1 MPLNTVNLGKIAAN
15 RQVERQMNV
24 YEELLGQLTD
34 VAKSLKQIAE
44 AQKIAPKTETDYNA
58 SGFIWEA
65 DEEYLRPLAKINAID
80 IELLLNIDYQ
90 KQTLTNNTRQ
100 FAKGL
105 TANNVLLWGARG
117 MGKSSL
123 TKAVYGLIGAEHA
136 NLKLVEIHRED
147 ISSLPLLMR
156 QLAARPERFILY
168 CDDLSFDVGDDSYK
182 SLKAVL
188 EGGLEGKAE
197 NVIFYATSNRRH
209 LLPREMIENEQANAI
224 NVRDTIDEKV
234 SLSDRFG
241 LWVGFHNPSQTEYL
255 GMVNNYAAHYG
266 FEIADDE
273 LRRAALE
280 WSASRGGRTGRVAW
294 QFITNLAGQMGIR
307 I

>member
-1 MPLNTVNLGKIAAN
+1 MS
-15 RQVERQMNV
+15 V

-44 AQKIAPKTETDYNA
+44 QQKTAAKTKTDYNA
-58 SGFIWEA
+58 NGFIWEA
-65 DEEYLRPLAKINAID
+65 DEEYLRPLTKINAID
-80 IELLLNIDYQ
+80 IGLLRNIDYQ
-90 KQTLTNNTRQ
+90 KQVLCDNTRQ

-123 TKAVYGLIGAEHA
+123 TKAVYGLIGAEYT

-156 QLAARPERFILY
+156 QLAARDERFILY
-168 CDDLSFDVGDDSYK
+168 CDDLSFDAGDDSYK

-241 LWVGFHNPSQTEYL
+241 LWVGFHNPTQTEYL
-255 GMVNNYAAHYG
+255 GMVNNYSAHFG
-266 FEIADDE
+266 FDIADEE

-280 WSASRGGRTGRVAW
+280 WAASRGGRTGRVAW
-294 QFITNLAGQMGIR
+294 QFITNLAGQMGVKL
-307 I
+307 

>member
-1 MPLNTVNLGKIAAN
+1 MS
-15 RQVERQMNV
+15 V

-44 AQKIAPKTETDYNA
+44 QQKTAAKTKTDYNA
-58 SGFIWEA
+58 NGFIWEA
-65 DEEYLRPLAKINAID
+65 DEEYLRPLTKINAID
-80 IELLLNIDYQ
+80 IGLLRNIDYQ
-90 KQTLTNNTRQ
+90 KQVLCDNTRQ

-123 TKAVYGLIGAEHA
+123 TKAVYGLIGAEYA

-156 QLAARPERFILY
+156 QLAARDERFILY
-168 CDDLSFDVGDDSYK
+168 CDDLSFDAGDDSYK

-241 LWVGFHNPSQTEYL
+241 LWVGFHNPTQTEYL
-255 GMVNNYAAHYG
+255 GMVNNYSAHFG
-266 FEIADDE
+266 FDIADEE

-280 WSASRGGRTGRVAW
+280 WAASRGGRTGRVAW
-294 QFITNLAGQMGIR
+294 QFITNLAGQMGVKL
-307 I
+307 

>member
-1 MPLNTVNLGKIAAN
+1 MS
-15 RQVERQMNV
+15 V

-44 AQKIAPKTETDYNA
+44 QQKTAAKTKTDYNA
-58 SGFIWEA
+58 NGFIWEA
-65 DEEYLRPLAKINAID
+65 DEEYLRPLTKINAID
-80 IELLLNIDYQ
+80 IGLLRNIDYQ
-90 KQTLTNNTRQ
+90 KQVLCDNTRQ

-123 TKAVYGLIGAEHA
+123 TKAVYGLIGAEYA

-156 QLAARPERFILY
+156 QLAARDERFILY
-168 CDDLSFDVGDDSYK
+168 CDDLSFDAGDDSYK

-241 LWVGFHNPSQTEYL
+241 LWVGFHNPTQTEYL
-255 GMVNNYAAHYG
+255 GMVSHYSAHFG
-266 FEIADDE
+266 FDITDEE

-280 WSASRGGRTGRVAW
+280 WAASRGGRTGRVAW
-294 QFITNLAGQMGIR
+294 QFITNLAGQMGVKL
-307 I
+307 

>member
-1 MPLNTVNLGKIAAN
+1 MS
-15 RQVERQMNV
+15 V
-24 YEELLGQLTD
+24 YEELLSQLTD
-34 VAKSLKQIAE
+34 VAQSLKQIAE
-44 AQKIAPKTETDYNA
+44 QQKTVTKLVTDY
-58 SGFIWEA
+58 SGNGFVWEA
-65 DEEYLRPLAKINAID
+65 DEQYLRPLAKINAID
-80 IELLLNIDYQ
+80 IELLRNIDYQ
-90 KQTLTNNTRQ
+90 KQVLTDNTRQ

-123 TKAVYGLIGAEHA
+123 TKAVYELIGAEYA
-136 NLKLVEIHRED
+136 ELKLVEIHRED

-156 QLAARPERFILY
+156 QLAERDERFILY
-168 CDDLSFDVGDDSYK
+168 CDDLSFDAGDDSYK
-182 SLKAVL
+182 SLKAIL

-255 GMVNNYAAHYG
+255 GMVSNYAAHFG
-266 FEIADDE
+266 FDITDE
-273 LRRAALE
+273 KLRRAALE
-280 WSASRGGRTGRVAW
+280 WAASRGGRTGRVAW
-294 QFITNLAGQMGIR
+294 QFITNLAGQLGVKL
-307 I
+307 

>member
-1 MPLNTVNLGKIAAN
+1 MS
-15 RQVERQMNV
+15 V
-24 YEELLGQLTD
+24 YEELLSQLTD
-34 VAKSLKQIAE
+34 VAQSLKQIAE
-44 AQKIAPKTETDYNA
+44 QQKTTPKMVTDYSGN
-58 SGFIWEA
+58 GFIWEA
-65 DEEYLRPLAKINAID
+65 EEQYLRPLAKINAID
-80 IELLLNIDYQ
+80 IELLRNIDYQ
-90 KQTLTNNTRQ
+90 KQVLTDNTRQ

-123 TKAVYGLIGAEHA
+123 TKAVYELIGAEYA
-136 NLKLVEIHRED
+136 ELKLVEIHRED

-156 QLAARPERFILY
+156 QLAARDERFILY
-168 CDDLSFDVGDDSYK
+168 CDDLSFDAGDDSYK
-182 SLKAVL
+182 SLKAIL

-255 GMVNNYAAHYG
+255 GMVHNYSAHYG
-266 FEIADDE
+266 FEIADEE

-280 WSASRGGRTGRVAW
+280 WAASRGGRTGRVAW
-294 QFITNLAGQMGIR
+294 QFITNLAGQLGVKL
-307 I
+307 

>member
-1 MPLNTVNLGKIAAN
+1 MS
-15 RQVERQMNV
+15 V

-44 AQKIAPKTETDYNA
+44 QQKTAAKTKTDYSAN
-58 SGFIWEA
+58 GFIWEA
-65 DEEYLRPLAKINAID
+65 DEEYLRPLTKINAID
-80 IELLLNIDYQ
+80 IGLLRNIDYQ
-90 KQTLTNNTRQ
+90 KQVLCDNTRQ

-123 TKAVYGLIGAEHA
+123 TKAVYGLIGAEYT

-156 QLAARPERFILY
+156 QLAARDERFILY
-168 CDDLSFDVGDDSYK
+168 CDDLSFDAGDDSYK

-241 LWVGFHNPSQTEYL
+241 LWVGFHNPTQTEYL
-255 GMVNNYAAHYG
+255 GMVSHYSAHFG
-266 FEIADDE
+266 FDITDEE

-280 WSASRGGRTGRVAW
+280 WAASRGGRTGRVAW
-294 QFITNLAGQMGIR
+294 QFITNLAGQMGVKL
-307 I
+307 